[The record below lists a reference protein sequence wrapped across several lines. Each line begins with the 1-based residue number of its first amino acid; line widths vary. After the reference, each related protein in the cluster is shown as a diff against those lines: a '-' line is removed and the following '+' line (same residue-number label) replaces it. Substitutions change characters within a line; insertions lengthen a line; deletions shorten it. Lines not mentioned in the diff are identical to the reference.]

1 MASVVQNICLKVLV
15 LNHNIRYV
23 HRGGGGGPSI
33 YILYLYYHLIL
44 KALGE
49 ILQCH

>member
-23 HRGGGGGPSI
+23 HRGGGGGGGPSI
-33 YILYLYYHLIL
+33 YILLSFNS
-44 KALGE
+44 KGFG
-49 ILQCH
+49 

>member
-23 HRGGGGGPSI
+23 RRGGGGVVLLSI
-33 YILYLYYHLIL
+33 FCYHLIL
-44 KALGE
+44 KALCE